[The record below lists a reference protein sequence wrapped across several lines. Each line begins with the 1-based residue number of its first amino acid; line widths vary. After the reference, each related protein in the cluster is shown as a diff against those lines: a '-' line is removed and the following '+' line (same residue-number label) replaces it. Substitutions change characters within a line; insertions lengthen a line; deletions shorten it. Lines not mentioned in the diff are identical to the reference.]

1 MVLPARTILV
11 AEDDP
16 AIRLVA
22 SQLLLHGGYEVVA
35 VTNGLEALRILA
47 QRVPALILSDIRMP
61 GCTGL
66 ELLQHVRSTP
76 AYAHLPFI
84 LVSAIT
90 EPADI
95 RMGMSL
101 GADDYVTKP
110 FNPEAL
116 LDTIAARLRRA
127 EAVAAAFS
135 HHREFFTHTV
145 PHELRSP
152 LTVIMGYADLLLHAG
167 EPGSLTA
174 PGDLRDYGRKLMRS
188 SQRLLDAVED
198 FTLWGQIESAASKA
212 RLDPAAPI
220 AQYRSGASVVRKAC
234 ETCADEYGRR
244 SDLFLDLADAE
255 VIVPT
260 PGFARIVTHLV
271 RNAFKFSLPGSPVEI
286 SSRLEESHWTLD
298 IRDGGRGMKPDELAQ
313 LNLQRPAPRQHNG
326 QTGLGL
332 GLSLAHRFVHLVGGQ
347 LALRTREPAPG
358 LHVTMELP
366 LSRPVVETASP
377 FPSRAPFVPVD

>member
-1 MVLPARTILV
+1 MGLPARTILV

-47 QRVPALILSDIRMP
+47 QRLPALILSDIRMP

-90 EPADI
+90 EPGDI

-127 EAVAAAFS
+127 EAVAEAVA
-135 HHREFFTHTV
+135 HQRDFFTHTV

-167 EPGSLTA
+167 ETGSPTA
-174 PGDLRDYGRKLMRS
+174 LGDLRDCGRKLMRS

-212 RLDPAAPI
+212 RLDPSAPV
-220 AQYRSGASVVRKAC
+220 AQYRSGAAVVRKAC
-234 ETCADEYGRR
+234 ETCADDYGRR
-244 SDLFLDLADAE
+244 PDLALDLADAD
-255 VIVPT
+255 VVVPA

-286 SSRLEESHWTLD
+286 SSRLAGLHWTLE
-298 IRDGGRGMKPDELAQ
+298 IRDRGRGMKPDELAQ
-313 LNLQRPAPRQHNG
+313 LNRQRPAPRQHNG

-332 GLSLAHRFVHLVGGQ
+332 GLSLAHRFVHIVGGR
-347 LALRTREPAPG
+347 LAIQARSPDPG
-358 LHVTMELP
+358 LQVALTLP
-366 LSRPVVETASP
+366 LSQPVVETASP